1 MIKRALILLMI
12 LSAMLFTG
20 CELSGQ
26 PVEPTATAIESPTD
40 TPVPVNTMGITPNVT
55 ELLVSPSPTASATA
69 TATAAATTA
78 ATTTATVDT
87 ELRSQMNAFLPV
99 LNTDLYFYG
108 IAETG
113 HYGQLKKSY
122 DNNTDAMYEFNGV
135 YNDGMG
141 TPDKFK
147 VQYFFDYTRGTI
159 TEKAGYNERLDKNE
173 FNSKLHNIVVLKLPL
188 SLGSKW
194 SHQTK
199 IDGSTYTVNA
209 EVTEY
214 SSETVTVLYKVTGVP
229 GYYNNT
235 YFEMRTFEK
244 GYGMTSFG
252 NILPGDIDMAG
263 VDTSDPDAVQAYIL
277 NMWMFGYTLNK

>member
-1 MIKRALILLMI
+1 MKRMLMYLIMLSVLL
-12 LSAMLFTG
+12 LSG
-20 CELSGQ
+20 CEMGAQ
-26 PVEPTATAIESPTD
+26 QIAATASAVNTPTN
-40 TPVPVNTMGITPNVT
+40 TPVPVDTMGITPNVT
-55 ELLVSPSPTASATA
+55 EQLPSPSPTASATS
-69 TATAAATTA
+69 TVTAAATTA
-78 ATTTATVDT
+78 AATTSPVDT
-87 ELRSQMNAFLPV
+87 ELKAQMNAFLPA

-113 HYGQLKKSY
+113 HYGKLKKSY

-173 FNSKLHNIVVLKLPL
+173 FHSKLHNVVVLKLPL
-188 SLGSKW
+188 ALGSSW

-199 IDGSTYTVNA
+199 IDGNTYTVKA
-209 EVTEY
+209 KVTEY
-214 SSETVTVLYKVTGVP
+214 SSDKVSVLYTVTGVP
-229 GYYNNT
+229 GYFNNT
-235 YFEMRTFEK
+235 YYEMRTFEK

-252 NILPGDIDMAG
+252 NIMPGEIDMTG
-263 VDTSDPDAVQAYIL
+263 VDTSDPEAVQAYIL
-277 NMWMFGYTLNK
+277 NMWMFGYSLNK